1 MDYGPWIIMIKE
13 AEKDPQHHII
23 IKGAR
28 VHNLKNMD
36 VAIPKNKLVVI
47 TGLSGSGKSSL
58 AFDTLYAEGQ
68 RRYVE
73 SLSSYARQFLGR
85 MNKPDVDFIKGIAP
99 AIAIEQKVI
108 TSNPRS
114 TVGTSTEIYD
124 YLKLLFSRIGK
135 TISPVTGG
143 IVKKDTVTDVINFIM
158 TLPVETQVTVL
169 CPLYPHNNRS
179 LKEELAVLMQKG
191 FVRVEY
197 RGKLSRIEDLLED
210 MSIVDD
216 GSWLVEEVEAESG
229 KQNLPAGQAGA
240 ESGEVKGESGKH
252 KAESGKQNLPAG
264 QAGAEGEGNATVQ
277 HAVRIVID
285 RISKNDEDET
295 VSRLGDSV
303 QTAFFEGKGDCYV
316 RYSKGS
322 LSGQEPDA
330 GSEQERFFCDRFELD
345 GIRFE
350 EPTPNFF
357 SFNNPYGACKRCEG
371 YGKVIGIDEDLVIPD
386 KSKSIY
392 EGAIAPWRGEKMR
405 EWNDLL
411 VKNAIKFD
419 FPIHRQYNQ
428 LTEKE
433 QKLLWTGNPYFR
445 GLDAFFKELEEQT
458 YKIQY
463 RVLLSRYR
471 GKTTCPECKGSRL
484 RQDASYVKINGK
496 SITDVVLMPL
506 DKALGFFR
514 SIELNETDVK
524 ISKRLLMEITNR
536 LLFLNDVGLSYLT
549 LNRLS
554 NTLSGGE
561 SQRINLATS
570 LGSSLVGSIYVL
582 DEPSIGL
589 HPRDTQRLISVLKS
603 LRDVGNTVLVVEHEE
618 EIMKAADHIIDIGPE
633 AGTHG
638 GNLMFSGTYDEIV
651 KDNNSLT
658 GRYLSG
664 KEEIAIPA
672 TRRKWNDFIEIKGAR
687 ENNLKHVNA
696 KFPLGVLTVVTGVS
710 GSGKTS
716 LVKRILAPALQKTL
730 GNYSGEQTGSYDSI
744 EGDHQKIEQ
753 VEMVDQNPIGRSSR
767 SNPVTYVKAWDEIR
781 NLYAAQPVARAAG
794 LKPSAFSFNVEGG
807 RCDVCQGEG
816 EVKIE
821 MQFMADIFLTCEA
834 CGGKRF
840 KQHILD
846 VTYQEKNVSE
856 VLGMTIDEALLFFAK
871 EPKILNKIK
880 PLVDVGLGYVQLGQS
895 SNTLSGGEAQRIK
908 LASFLIKGN
917 NTHKTLFIFDEPTT
931 GLHFADIKKL
941 LKSFDALIDQGNTII
956 VIEHNMDVIKC
967 ADWVIDI
974 GPEGGDNGGKVIFE
988 GLPENLIKEKDSY
1001 TGKFLKERFK

>member
-1 MDYGPWIIMIKE
+1 MI
-13 AEKDPQHHII
+13 PHQVY
-23 IKGAR
+23 R
-28 VHNLKNMD
+28 V
-36 VAIPKNKLVVI
+36 I
-47 TGLSGSGKSSL
+47 SG
-58 AFDTLYAEGQ
+58 
-68 RRYVE
+68 
-73 SLSSYARQFLGR
+73 QF
-85 MNKPDVDFIKGIAP
+85 A
-99 AIAIEQKVI
+99 
-108 TSNPRS
+108 
-114 TVGTSTEIYD
+114 
-124 YLKLLFSRIGK
+124 
-135 TISPVTGG
+135 
-143 IVKKDTVTDVINFIM
+143 INFG
-158 TLPVETQVTVL
+158 
-169 CPLYPHNNRS
+169 
-179 LKEELAVLMQKG
+179 AG
-191 FVRVEY
+191 FA
-197 RGKLSRIEDLLED
+197 K
-210 MSIVDD
+210 
-216 GSWLVEEVEAESG
+216 
-229 KQNLPAGQAGA
+229 
-240 ESGEVKGESGKH
+240 
-252 KAESGKQNLPAG
+252 
-264 QAGAEGEGNATVQ
+264 
-277 HAVRIVID
+277 
-285 RISKNDEDET
+285 
-295 VSRLGDSV
+295 
-303 QTAFFEGKGDCYV
+303 
-316 RYSKGS
+316 
-322 LSGQEPDA
+322 
-330 GSEQERFFCDRFELD
+330 LD
-345 GIRFE
+345 GVVAAIILGHFLFDDIGV
-350 EPTPNFF
+350 N
-357 SFNNPYGACKRCEG
+357 G

-405 EWNDLL
+405 EWNDQLIQHAL
-411 VKNAIKFD
+411 KFD

-433 QKLLWTGNPYFR
+433 QRLLWTGNKYFR

-484 RQDASYVKINGK
+484 RQDASYVKIDGK
-496 SITDVVLMPL
+496 SITDVVLMAL
-506 DKALGFFR
+506 DKALDFFQNLK
-514 SIELNETDVK
+514 LNETDAKVG
-524 ISKRLLMEITNR
+524 KRLLMEITNR
-536 LLFLNDVGLSYLT
+536 LSFLNDVGLSYLT

-589 HPRDTQRLISVLKS
+589 HPRDTQRLIHVLKS

-618 EIMKAADHIIDIGPE
+618 EIMKAADHIIDIGPA

-638 GNLMFSGTYDEIV
+638 GELIFSGTYDEII
-651 KDNNSLT
+651 KDDNSLT

-664 KEEIAIPA
+664 KEEIAIP
-672 TRRKWNDFIEIKGAR
+672 THRRKWNDFIEIKGGR

-730 GNYSGEQTGSYDSI
+730 GNYTGEQTGSYDAI
-744 EGDHQKIEQ
+744 EGDYQKIEQ

-781 NLYAAQPVARAAG
+781 NLYAAQPRSKAAG

-821 MQFMADIFLTCEA
+821 MQFMADIFLTCET

-840 KQHILD
+840 KQHVLD
-846 VTYQEKNVSE
+846 VTYQEKSVAD
-856 VLGMTIDEALLFFAK
+856 VLDMTIDEALEFFRK
-871 EPKILNKIK
+871 EPKIIAKIK
-880 PLVDVGLGYVQLGQS
+880 PLVDVGLGYVHLGQS

-908 LASFLIKGN
+908 LASFLVKGN
-917 NTHKTLFIFDEPTT
+917 NTSKTLFIFDEPTT
-931 GLHFADIKKL
+931 GLHFDDIKKL
-941 LKSFDALIDQGNTII
+941 LKSFDALLDHGNTII

-974 GPEGGDNGGKVIFE
+974 GPEGGDKGGQVVFE
-988 GLPENLIKEKDSY
+988 GLPEDLIKVKHSY
-1001 TGKFLKERFK
+1001 TGKFLKERFNS

>member
-1 MDYGPWIIMIKE
+1 MDPKYQRMNE
-13 AEKDPQHHII
+13 ADKDPQKNII
-23 IKGAR
+23 IKGSR
-28 VHNLKNMD
+28 VHNLKNLD

-47 TGLSGSGKSSL
+47 TGMSGSGKSSL

-73 SLSSYARQFLGR
+73 SLSAYARQFLGR
-85 MNKPDVDFIKGIAP
+85 MNKPDVDYIKGIAP

-135 TISPVTGG
+135 TISPVSGG
-143 IVKKDTVTDVINFIM
+143 IVKRDSVTDVINFIM
-158 TLPVETQVTVL
+158 TLPDDAQVTIL
-169 CPLYPHNNRS
+169 CPLHPHNNRS

-197 RGKLSRIEDLLED
+197 DAAISRIESLLED
-210 MSIVDD
+210 ESIAN
-216 GSWLVEEVEAESG
+216 GPLVSDHG
-229 KQNLPAGQAGA
+229 LK
-240 ESGEVKGESGKH
+240 
-252 KAESGKQNLPAG
+252 
-264 QAGAEGEGNATVQ
+264 
-277 HAVRIVID
+277 IIID
-285 RISKNDEDET
+285 RITKDTSDET
-295 VSRLGDSV
+295 VSRLGDSI
-303 QTAFFEGKGDCYV
+303 QTAFFEGKSDCLVY
-316 RYSKGS
+316 Y
-322 LSGQEPDA
+322 QEPEADTE
-330 GSEQERFFCDRFELD
+330 SQRFFCDRFELD
-345 GIRFE
+345 GIKFE

-386 KSKSIY
+386 KSKTIY

-405 EWNDLL
+405 EWNDQL
-411 VKNAIKFD
+411 VKHALKFD

-428 LTEKE
+428 LTQE
-433 QKLLWTGNPYFR
+433 QQRLLWTGNQYFR
-445 GLDAFFKELEEQT
+445 GLDEFFKEMEAQT

-463 RVLLSRYR
+463 RVMLSRYR

-484 RQDASYVKINGK
+484 RQDATYVKIEGK
-496 SITDVVLMPL
+496 SITDIVLMPL
-506 DKALGFFR
+506 DKALAFFQNLA
-514 SIELNETDVK
+514 LNETDAKVG
-524 ISKRLLMEITNR
+524 KRLLTEITNR
-536 LLFLNDVGLSYLT
+536 LSFLVDVGLSYLT

-618 EIMKAADHIIDIGPE
+618 EIMKAADHIIDIGPA

-638 GNLMFSGTYDEIV
+638 GELIFSGDYAAII
-651 KDNNSLT
+651 KDDKSLT
-658 GRYLSG
+658 GKYLSG
-664 KEEIAIPA
+664 REEIAIP
-672 TRRKWNDFIEIKGAR
+672 TQRRKWNDFIEIKGAR
-687 ENNLKHVNA
+687 ENNLQHVNA
-696 KFPLGVLTVVTGVS
+696 KFPLGVFTAVTGVS

-716 LVKRILAPALQKTL
+716 LVKRILAPALQKAL
-730 GNYSGEQTGSYDSI
+730 GNYNGEQTGSYDAI
-744 EGDHQKIEQ
+744 EGDYSKIEQ
-753 VEMVDQNPIGRSSR
+753 VELVDQNPIGRSSR

-781 NLYAAQPVARAAG
+781 NLYAARPAAKAAG

-821 MQFMADIFLTCEA
+821 MQFMADIFLTCET

-846 VTYQEKNVSE
+846 VTYNDKNVAD
-856 VLGMTIDEALLFFAK
+856 VLAMTIEDALEFFAA
-871 EPKILNKIK
+871 EPKIIAKIK
-880 PLVDVGLGYVQLGQS
+880 PLFEVGLGYVQLGQS

-908 LASFLIKGN
+908 LASFLVKGN
-917 NTHKTLFIFDEPTT
+917 NPHKTLFIFDEPTT

-941 LKSFDALIDQGNTII
+941 LKSFDALLEHGNTII

-974 GPEGGDNGGKVIFE
+974 GPEGGDRGGKVVFE
-988 GLPENLIKEKDSY
+988 GLPEDLIKLKDSY
-1001 TGKFLKERFK
+1001 TGQFLAERFGG

>member
-1 MDYGPWIIMIKE
+1 VVVAFRSYYGLSPMDYGFSNMNE

-36 VAIPKNKLVVI
+36 VAIPKNKLVVV
-47 TGLSGSGKSSL
+47 TGMSGSGKSSL

-85 MNKPDVDFIKGIAP
+85 MNKPDVDYIKGIAP

-135 TISPVTGG
+135 TISPISGG
-143 IVKKDTVTDVINFIM
+143 IVKKDSVTDVINFIM
-158 TLPVETQVTVL
+158 TLPEETMVTVL

-191 FVRVEY
+191 FVRVEF
-197 RGKLSRIEDLLED
+197 RGKLSKIEDLLED
-210 MSIVDD
+210 MSIIDD
-216 GSWLVEEVEAESG
+216 GSWLIE
-229 KQNLPAGQAGA
+229 
-240 ESGEVKGESGKH
+240 EVKGESGKVKGERS
-252 KAESGKQNLPAG
+252 KAKGKSEMGKVEDTATYNLQPSTY
-264 QAGAEGEGNATVQ
+264 N
-277 HAVRIVID
+277 AVRIVID
-285 RISKNDEDET
+285 RISKNQEEET
-295 VSRLGDSV
+295 LSRLGDSI

-316 RYSKGS
+316 RY
-322 LSGQEPDA
+322 QEPDVDK
-330 GSEQERFFCDRFELD
+330 EQERFFCDRFELD

-392 EGAIAPWRGEKMR
+392 EGALAPWRGEKMR
-405 EWNDLL
+405 EWNDILI
-411 VKNAIKFD
+411 KNALKFD

-433 QKLLWTGNPYFR
+433 QKLLWIGNQYFR
-445 GLDAFFKELEEQT
+445 GLDAFFKEMEEQT

-506 DKALGFFR
+506 DKALEFFK
-514 SIELNETDVK
+514 SIELNETDIK

-536 LLFLNDVGLSYLT
+536 LSFLNDVGLSYLT

-589 HPRDTQRLISVLKS
+589 HPRDTQRLISVLRS

-618 EIMKAADHIIDIGPE
+618 EIMKAADHIIDIGPA

-638 GNLMFSGTYDEIV
+638 GNLMFSGTYDEII
-651 KDNNSLT
+651 KDENSLT

-664 KEEIAIPA
+664 KEEIAIPKS
-672 TRRKWNDFIEIKGAR
+672 RRKWNDFIEIKGAR

-781 NLYAAQPVARAAG
+781 NLYASQPVAKAAG

-834 CGGKRF
+834 CDGKRF

-846 VTYQEKNVSE
+846 VTYQDKNVSE
-856 VLGMTIDEALLFFAK
+856 VLGMTIDEALEFFAK
-871 EPKILNKIK
+871 EPKIINKIK

-908 LASFLIKGN
+908 LASFLVKGN

-941 LKSFDALIDQGNTII
+941 LKSFDALLDHGNTII

-988 GLPENLIKEKDSY
+988 GLPEDLIKEKNSY
-1001 TGKFLKERFK
+1001 TGKFLGERFH

>member
-1 MDYGPWIIMIKE
+1 MSIE
-13 AEKDPQHHII
+13 TEKDPQHHII

-47 TGLSGSGKSSL
+47 TGMSGSGKSSL

-85 MNKPDVDFIKGIAP
+85 MNKPDVDYIKGIAP

-135 TISPVTGG
+135 TISPVSGQV
-143 IVKKDTVTDVINFIM
+143 VKKDTVTDVINFIVA
-158 TLPVETQVTVL
+158 LPDESQVTIL

-179 LKEELAVLMQKG
+179 LKEELAVLLQKG

-197 RGKLSRIEDLLED
+197 QGKLSRIEDLLADE
-210 MSIVDD
+210 SVDNSSMKIQLKTNSKKAKD
-216 GSWLVEEVEAESG
+216 NVDPSLIA
-229 KQNLPAGQAGA
+229 NHFT
-240 ESGEVKGESGKH
+240 EVK
-252 KAESGKQNLPAG
+252 
-264 QAGAEGEGNATVQ
+264 
-277 HAVRIVID
+277 IVID
-285 RISKNDEDET
+285 RITKNETDET
-295 VSRLGDSV
+295 ISRLGDSI

-316 RYSKGS
+316 RYR
-322 LSGQEPDA
+322 QPDA
-330 GSEQERFFCDRFELD
+330 ETETERFFCDRFELD
-345 GIRFE
+345 GISFE

-371 YGKVIGIDEDLVIPD
+371 YGKIIGIDEDLVIPD
-386 KSKSIY
+386 KSKTVY

-405 EWNDLL
+405 EWNEEL
-411 VKNAIKFD
+411 VKNALKFD

-428 LTEKE
+428 LTEA
-433 QKLLWTGNPYFR
+433 QQRLLWTGNQYFR

-463 RVLLSRYR
+463 RVMLSRYR

-484 RQDASYVKINGK
+484 RQDASFVKITGK
-496 SITDVVLMPL
+496 SITDIVLMPL
-506 DKALGFFR
+506 DKAYEFF
-514 SIELNETDVK
+514 SNLDLSEQDQK
-524 ISKRLLMEITNR
+524 IAKRLLTEITNR
-536 LLFLNDVGLSYLT
+536 LGFLNNVGLGYLT

-570 LGSSLVGSIYVL
+570 LGSSLVGSVYVL

-589 HPRDTQRLISVLKS
+589 HPRDTQRLITVLKS

-618 EIMKAADHIIDIGPE
+618 EIMQAADHIIDIGPE

-638 GNLMFSGTYDEIV
+638 GELIFSGTYDEIIQ
-651 KDNNSLT
+651 DDNSLT
-658 GRYLSG
+658 GRYLAR
-664 KEEIAIPA
+664 KEQIAIPA
-672 TRRKWNDFIEIKGAR
+672 TRRKWNDYIEIRGAR

-716 LVKRILAPALQKTL
+716 LVKRILAPALQKVL
-730 GNYSGEQTGSYDSI
+730 GNYTGEQTGSYDSI
-744 EGDHQKIEQ
+744 EGDYQKVEQ
-753 VEMVDQNPIGRSSR
+753 VEIVDQNPIGRSSR

-781 NLYAAQPVARAAG
+781 NLYAGQPVAKAAG

-821 MQFMADIFLTCEA
+821 MQFMADIFLTCET

-846 VTYQEKNVSE
+846 VTYQDKNVSD
-856 VLGMTIDEALLFFAK
+856 VLSMTIDEALEFFRK
-871 EPKILNKIK
+871 EPKIISKIK

-908 LASFLIKGN
+908 LASFLVKGN
-917 NTHKTLFIFDEPTT
+917 NSNKTLFIFDEPTT

-941 LKSFDALIDQGNTII
+941 LKSFDALLDHGNTII

-974 GPEGGDNGGKVIFE
+974 GPEGGDNGGQVIFE
-988 GLPENLIKEKDSY
+988 GIPEDLIKQEQSY
-1001 TGKFLKERFK
+1001 TGEFLKERFSAPGTAKEKHLDWVGK

>member
-1 MDYGPWIIMIKE
+1 MSIE
-13 AEKDPQHHII
+13 TEKDPQRHII

-36 VAIPKNKLVVI
+36 IAIPKNQLVVI
-47 TGLSGSGKSSL
+47 TGMSGSGKSSL

-85 MNKPDVDFIKGIAP
+85 MNKPDVDYIKGIAP

-135 TISPVTGG
+135 TISPVSGRQ
-143 IVKKDTVTDVINFIM
+143 VKKDTVTDVVNFAQSMPDDAQLTI
-158 TLPVETQVTVL
+158 L
-169 CPLYPHNNRS
+169 CPLHPHNDRS

-197 RGKLSRIEDLLED
+197 KGEVLRIENVL
-210 MSIVDD
+210 
-216 GSWLVEEVEAESG
+216 
-229 KQNLPAGQAGA
+229 
-240 ESGEVKGESGKH
+240 
-252 KAESGKQNLPAG
+252 
-264 QAGAEGEGNATVQ
+264 
-277 HAVRIVID
+277 
-285 RISKNDEDET
+285 EDET
-295 VSRLGDSV
+295 VVNDTLVANDLRIVVDRISNSQEDETISRIADSA

-316 RYSKGS
+316 RYR
-322 LSGQEPDA
+322 EE
-330 GSEQERFFCDRFELD
+330 GSEEEKENFFCDRFELD

-357 SFNNPYGACKRCEG
+357 SFNNPYGACRKCEG

-386 KSKSIY
+386 KSKSVY
-392 EGAIAPWRGEKMR
+392 DNAIAPWRGEKMG
-405 EWNDLL
+405 EWNQQLIR
-411 VKNAIKFD
+411 NADKFN
-419 FPIHRQYNQ
+419 FPIHRSYNQ
-428 LTEKE
+428 LNDKEK
-433 QKLLWTGNPYFR
+433 KVLWTGNKHFR
-445 GLDAFFKELEEQT
+445 GLDAFFKEIEEQT

-463 RVLLSRYR
+463 RVILSRYR
-471 GKTTCPECKGSRL
+471 GKTTCPDCKGSRL
-484 RQDASYVKINGK
+484 RPDATYVKIANH
-496 SITDVVLMPL
+496 SITDIVLMPL
-506 DKALGFFR
+506 DKAQVFFNELKLDEHD
-514 SIELNETDVK
+514 SI
-524 ISKRLLMEITNR
+524 IGKRLLMEIDNR
-536 LLFLNDVGLSYLT
+536 VGFLNDVGLGYLT

-570 LGSSLVGSIYVL
+570 LGSSLVGSVYVL

-589 HPRDTQRLISVLKS
+589 HPRDTQRLIGVLKS
-603 LRDVGNTVLVVEHEE
+603 LRDVGNTVIVVEHEE
-618 EIMKAADHIIDIGPE
+618 EIMQAADHLIDIGPE

-638 GNLMFSGTYDEIV
+638 GTLIFSGNYEQILVD
-651 KDNNSLT
+651 DNSLT
-658 GRYLSG
+658 GKYLSG
-664 KEEIAIPA
+664 REEIAIPA
-672 TRRKWNDFIEIKGAR
+672 HRRKWNDFIQIKGAR
-687 ENNLKHVNA
+687 ENNLKDVDA

-716 LVKRILAPALQKTL
+716 LVKRILHPALQKVL

-744 EGDHQKIEQ
+744 EGDYGKIES
-753 VEMVDQNPIGRSSR
+753 VELVDQNPIGRSSR

-781 NLYAAQPVARAAG
+781 NLYAGQPAAKAAG

-821 MQFMADIFLTCEA
+821 MQFMADIFLPCEA
-834 CGGKRF
+834 CNGKRF
-840 KQHILD
+840 KQNVLD
-846 VTYQEKNVSE
+846 VTYQDKNVSE
-856 VLGMTIDEALLFFAK
+856 VLQLTIDEALEFFVN
-871 EPKILNKIK
+871 EQKIINKLK
-880 PLVDVGLGYVQLGQS
+880 PLQDVGLGYVQLGQS

-917 NTHKTLFIFDEPTT
+917 NASKTLFIFDEPTT

-941 LKSFDALIDQGNTII
+941 LKSFDALLDQGNTII

-974 GPEGGDNGGKVIFE
+974 GPGGGDQGGTLVFE
-988 GLPENLIKEKDSY
+988 GLPEELAKHKRSF
-1001 TGKFLKERFK
+1001 TGQFLKERLAK

>member
-1 MDYGPWIIMIKE
+1 MNE
-13 AEKDPQHHII
+13 AEKDPRRNII
-23 IKGAR
+23 IKGTR
-28 VHNLKNMD
+28 VHNLKNLD
-36 VAIPKNKLVVI
+36 VAIPKNKLVVV
-47 TGLSGSGKSSL
+47 TGMSGSGKSSL

-85 MNKPDVDFIKGIAP
+85 MNKPDVDYIKGIAP

-135 TISPVTGG
+135 TISPISGN

-158 TLPVETQVTVL
+158 ALPAETQVTVL

-197 RGKLSRIEDLLED
+197 RQKLSRIEALLED

-216 GSWLVEEVEAESG
+216 GSWLEDEVLKVEGSKAKGSKAKSKKAEAELKTPDS
-229 KQNLPAGQAGA
+229 KP
-240 ESGEVKGESGKH
+240 ETKDS
-252 KAESGKQNLPAG
+252 P
-264 QAGAEGEGNATVQ
+264 TTP

-285 RISKNDEDET
+285 RITKNEEDET
-295 VSRLGDSV
+295 ISRLGDSI

-316 RYSKGS
+316 RY
-322 LSGQEPDA
+322 QEPDA
-330 GSEQERFFCDRFELD
+330 DKETERFFCDRFELD

-350 EPTPNFF
+350 EPTANFF

-405 EWNDLL
+405 EWNDQL
-411 VKNAIKFD
+411 VQHALKFD

-433 QKLLWTGNPYFR
+433 QKLLWTGNKFFR
-445 GLDAFFKELEEQT
+445 GLYAFFKELEEQT

-484 RQDASYVKINGK
+484 RQDASYVKIDGR

-506 DKALGFFR
+506 DKALDFF
-514 SIELNETDVK
+514 SNLKLNETDTTVG
-524 ISKRLLMEITNR
+524 KRLLMEITNR

-589 HPRDTQRLISVLKS
+589 HPRDTQRLITVLKS

-638 GNLMFSGTYDEIV
+638 GELMFSGTYDEII
-651 KDNNSLT
+651 KDDNSLT

-664 KEEIAIPA
+664 KEEIAIP
-672 TRRKWNDFIEIKGAR
+672 TQRRKWHDFIQIKGAR
-687 ENNLKHVNA
+687 ENNLKHVTA

-716 LVKRILAPALQKTL
+716 LVKRILAPALLKTL
-730 GNYSGEQTGSYDSI
+730 GNYSGEQTGSYDGI
-744 EGDHQKIEQ
+744 DGDYQKIEQ

-781 NLYAAQPVARAAG
+781 NLYASQPAAKAAG

-821 MQFMADIFLTCEA
+821 MQFMADIFLTCET

-846 VTYQEKNVSE
+846 ITYQDKNVSE
-856 VLGMTIDEALLFFAK
+856 VLDMTIDEALEFFRKEAK
-871 EPKILNKIK
+871 IIAKIK
-880 PLVDVGLGYVQLGQS
+880 PLVEVGLGYVHLGQS

-908 LASFLIKGN
+908 LASFLVKGN

-941 LKSFDALIDQGNTII
+941 LKSFDALLDHGNTII

-974 GPEGGDNGGKVIFE
+974 GPEGGDKGGNVVFE
-988 GLPENLIKEKDSY
+988 GLPEDLIKQKNSY
-1001 TGKFLKERFK
+1001 TGKFLKERFGVRD

>member
-1 MDYGPWIIMIKE
+1 MNNATETD
-13 AEKDPQHHII
+13 AQHHIL

-28 VHNLKNMD
+28 VHNLKNID
-36 VAIPKNKLVVI
+36 VSIPKNKLVVI
-47 TGLSGSGKSSL
+47 TGMSGSGKSSL

-85 MNKPDVDFIKGIAP
+85 MNKPDVDYIRGIAP

-124 YLKLLFSRIGK
+124 YLKLLFSRIGH
-135 TISPVTGG
+135 TISPVSGKR
-143 IVKKDTVTDVINFIM
+143 VKRDTVTDVINFM
-158 TLPVETQVTVL
+158 TGLPVDTQVTIL
-169 CPLYPHNNRS
+169 CPLHPHNNRT

-197 RGKLSRIEDLLED
+197 NGVLNRIESIIED
-210 MSIVDD
+210 ESIANEPLTNDH
-216 GSWLVEEVEAESG
+216 
-229 KQNLPAGQAGA
+229 Q
-240 ESGEVKGESGKH
+240 
-252 KAESGKQNLPAG
+252 
-264 QAGAEGEGNATVQ
+264 
-277 HAVRIVID
+277 VRIVVD
-285 RISKNDEDET
+285 RISVNTEDET
-295 VSRLGDSV
+295 LSRMGDSV
-303 QTAFFEGKGDCYV
+303 QTAFFEGKGDCFV
-316 RYSKGS
+316 RYR
-322 LSGQEPDA
+322 LPQAEDETEA
-330 GSEQERFFCDRFELD
+330 FFCDRFELD

-350 EPTPNFF
+350 EPSPNFF

-371 YGKVIGIDEDLVIPD
+371 YGKIIGIDEDLVIPD
-386 KSKSIY
+386 KSKTIY
-392 EGAIAPWRGEKMR
+392 DGAVAPWRGEKMR
-405 EWNDLL
+405 EWNEQL
-411 VKNAIKFD
+411 IKQASKFK
-419 FPIHRQYNQ
+419 FPIHRPYSQLSDAEKDVLWKGNQ
-428 LTEKE
+428 
-433 QKLLWTGNPYFR
+433 YFR

-463 RVLLSRYR
+463 RVILSRYR

-484 RQDASYVKINGK
+484 RQDASYVKIDGK
-496 SITDVVLMPL
+496 SITDIVLMPL
-506 DKALGFFR
+506 NKALEFFKGL
-514 SIELNETDVK
+514 ELNAHDEK
-524 ISKRLLMEITNR
+524 IARRLLTEITNR
-536 LLFLNDVGLSYLT
+536 ITFLNDVGLSYLT

-570 LGSSLVGSIYVL
+570 LGSSLVGSVYVL

-589 HPRDTQRLISVLKS
+589 HPRDTQRLITVLKS

-618 EIMKAADHIIDIGPE
+618 EIMQAADYLIDIGPE

-638 GNLMFSGTYDEIV
+638 GNLIFAGTYDEIIA
-651 KDNNSLT
+651 DEDSLT
-658 GRYLSG
+658 GRYLSR

-672 TRRKWNDFIEIKGAR
+672 HRRKWHDAILIKGAR
-687 ENNLKHVNA
+687 ENNLKNINV

-716 LVKRILAPALQKTL
+716 LVKRILHPALQKVL
-730 GNYSGEQTGSYDSI
+730 GNYSGEQTGAYDTI
-744 EGDHQKIEQ
+744 EGDYQQIEQ

-781 NLYAAQPVARAAG
+781 NLYASQPAAKAGG

-821 MQFMADIFLTCEA
+821 MQFMADIFLPCEA
-834 CGGKRF
+834 CNGKRF
-840 KQHILD
+840 KQNILD
-846 VTYQEKNVSE
+846 VTYLDKNVSE
-856 VLGMTIDEALLFFAK
+856 VLEMTIDDALEFFKK
-871 EPKILNKIK
+871 ETKIINKLK

-917 NTHKTLFIFDEPTT
+917 NTSKTLFIFDEPTT

-956 VIEHNMDVIKC
+956 VIEHNMDVIKS

-974 GPEGGDNGGKVIFE
+974 GAEGGDHGGQVVFE
-988 GLPENLIKEKDSY
+988 GLPENLVKHQESY
-1001 TGKFLKERFK
+1001 TAKFLKERLES

>member
-1 MDYGPWIIMIKE
+1 MNE

-28 VHNLKNMD
+28 VHNLKNID
-36 VAIPKNKLVVI
+36 VAIPKNKLVVV
-47 TGLSGSGKSSL
+47 TGMSGSGKSSL

-85 MNKPDVDFIKGIAP
+85 MNKPDVDYIKGIAP

-135 TISPVTGG
+135 TISPVSGH
-143 IVKKDTVTDVINFIM
+143 IVKKDSVTDVINFIM
-158 TLPVETQVTVL
+158 ALPNDTQVTIL

-197 RGKLSRIEDLLED
+197 QQKLSRIEALLED

-216 GSWLVEEVEAESG
+216 GSWLEEEVKEIEGPKSKAKGKKKIEAESEMP
-229 KQNLPAGQAGA
+229 KEEIDLGA
-240 ESGEVKGESGKH
+240 SQSSLTGH
-252 KAESGKQNLPAG
+252 
-264 QAGAEGEGNATVQ
+264 

-285 RISKNDEDET
+285 RITKNDEDET
-295 VSRLGDSV
+295 VSRLGDSI

-316 RYSKGS
+316 RY
-322 LSGQEPDA
+322 QQPDA
-330 GSEQERFFCDRFELD
+330 DVETERFFCDRFELD
-345 GIRFE
+345 GIKFE

-405 EWNDLL
+405 EWNDQL
-411 VKNAIKFD
+411 VQHALKFD

-433 QKLLWTGNPYFR
+433 QKLLWTGNKFFR
-445 GLDAFFKELEEQT
+445 GLDAFFKEMEEQT

-484 RQDASYVKINGK
+484 RQDASYVKIAER
-496 SITDVVLMPL
+496 SITDVVLMAL
-506 DKALGFFR
+506 DKALDFF
-514 SIELNETDVK
+514 SNLKLNETDTTVG
-524 ISKRLLMEITNR
+524 KRLLMEITNR

-638 GNLMFSGTYDEIV
+638 GELVFSGTYDQIL
-651 KDNNSLT
+651 KDDNSLT
-658 GRYLSG
+658 GKYLSG

-672 TRRKWNDFIEIKGAR
+672 HRRKWHDFIEIKGAR
-687 ENNLKHVNA
+687 ENNLQHVNA

-744 EGDHQKIEQ
+744 EGDYQKIEQ

-781 NLYAAQPVARAAG
+781 NLFAAQPVSKAAG

-821 MQFMADIFLTCEA
+821 MQFMADIFLTCET

-846 VTYQEKNVSE
+846 VTYQDKNVAD
-856 VLGMTIDEALLFFAK
+856 VLDMTIDEALEFFRK
-871 EPKILNKIK
+871 EPKIIAKIK
-880 PLVDVGLGYVQLGQS
+880 PLVEVGLGYVHLGQS

-908 LASFLIKGN
+908 LASFLVKGN

-941 LKSFDALIDQGNTII
+941 LKSFDALLDHGNTII

-974 GPEGGDNGGKVIFE
+974 GPEGGDRGGKVVFE
-988 GLPENLIKEKDSY
+988 GLPEDLIKVKDSY
-1001 TGKFLKERFK
+1001 TGKFLKERFESRV